1 MINKIWGLFIV
12 LGVVFAL
19 ATNNF
24 DILNKEILTVPKQ
37 ALDMT
42 LQIFP
47 VLALWLGI
55 MNIAKKSGLLDKF
68 SKLISPIL
76 KKIFPE
82 VPNNHEALGF
92 ISSNIIAN
100 MFGLGNAAT
109 PFGLKAMKSLQ
120 ELNNKKDTA
129 SRSMI
134 TFLVLNTSGMTIV
147 PTTIISLR
155 MLYKSASPTE
165 IVFACTLATIC
176 STIAGLIIDRILAK
190 RCLR

>member
-100 MFGLGNAAT
+100 MF
-109 PFGLKAMKSLQ
+109 
-120 ELNNKKDTA
+120 
-129 SRSMI
+129 
-134 TFLVLNTSGMTIV
+134 
-147 PTTIISLR
+147 
-155 MLYKSASPTE
+155 
-165 IVFACTLATIC
+165 
-176 STIAGLIIDRILAK
+176 
-190 RCLR
+190 